1 MLSSAKNSP
10 ISPPDLEARRQVL
23 GSAVQFDIVSD
34 HSSMLEMLPEL
45 DIIIIAAT
53 LNNTTRG
60 LVNVEFCKNVK
71 DGAIVVNIA
80 RGQIVENESIL
91 SSLEN
96 GKIGFFASDV
106 GCTIH
111 ASEQGLFSQSEP
123 FPPTDPLAQ
132 HPNTLFTPHNGG
144 IADVSYHNMA
154 KIVAKTLLEVR
165 SKKIPSVA
173 VNGPFSGFDS

>member
-1 MLSSAKNSP
+1 
-10 ISPPDLEARRQVL
+10 
-23 GSAVQFDIVSD
+23 
-34 HSSMLEMLPEL
+34 MLEMLPEL

-96 GKIGFFASDV
+96 GKVSILKSNCNILTSGWLQIGFFASDV